1 MKTRKPH
8 QRQTLTIPEQ
18 VHNALCQ
25 WGHWARYPQRMIN
38 LRPISFHR
46 LLGLPDEPC
55 RDHDV
60 YFDRQSIC
68 IQRAF
73 ERMRCEKSRS
83 VIFCYYVLRSNY
95 KKHEDVFSSI
105 GVSKPYFYKLLR
117 APLPFLIPVSV
128 SFARTAN
135 LFVFDIVYFYWLSI
149 LIC

>member
-25 WGHWARYPQRMIN
+25 WGHWARYPQRLIN
-38 LRPISFHR
+38 LKPTSFHR
-46 LLGLPDEPC
+46 LLGLPDEPS

-73 ERMRCEKSRS
+73 DRLRCEKSRS

-117 APLPFLIPVSV
+117 ESAI
-128 SFARTAN
+128 A
-135 LFVFDIVYFYWLSI
+135 LFDASQRELCQDSEFVCV
-149 LIC
+149 